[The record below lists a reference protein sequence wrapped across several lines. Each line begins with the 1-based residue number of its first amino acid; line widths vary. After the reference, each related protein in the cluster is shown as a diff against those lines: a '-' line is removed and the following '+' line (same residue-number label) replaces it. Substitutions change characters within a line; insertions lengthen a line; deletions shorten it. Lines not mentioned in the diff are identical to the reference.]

1 MTRKSPSP
9 AQRGRVGEGAPP
21 PCPPPQAGE
30 GFKNLAEARAL
41 LEAGASRIE
50 SFAAAGLSA
59 GPGWFQAI
67 VEALEAE
74 FPGRR
79 FEAVLDCGEEPGV
92 ALAALRRGVKRIRL
106 AGAPETVRRV
116 SDIAAQLG
124 AVVETN
130 ETDG

>member
-1 MTRKSPSP
+1 M
-9 AQRGRVGEGAPP
+9 
-21 PCPPPQAGE
+21 
-30 GFKNLAEARAL
+30 
-41 LEAGASRIE
+41 LEAGATRLE
-50 SFAAAGLSA
+50 SFPAAGVSA

-79 FEAVLDCGEEPGV
+79 FEAVLDCGEEPGA

-106 AGAPETVRRV
+106 AGPSETIRRV
-116 SDIAAQLG
+116 RDIAAQLG
-124 AVVETN
+124 AVVEAN